1 MFFQMCID
9 PDLDVEVGEEN
20 EVQNSVAEYHPAI
33 NLKIK
38 NPVKLKKKTD
48 LSRFDELKTNNFSF
62 ENKKKIFF

>member
-38 NPVKLKKKTD
+38 NPVKL
-48 LSRFDELKTNNFSF
+48 F
-62 ENKKKIFF
+62 